1 MDQVNWRDRH
11 ETDTPSGREAAS
23 RLAAIPTANGAIS
36 RAAYA
41 RLTRAGLDA
50 RPMLDKAGLTTRTMR
65 EPNVRFP
72 VKNQIAFLN
81 AASRALDCEF
91 LGLEL
96 ARDVEL
102 RELGLVYYIQASSA
116 SLGDALRA
124 VTRYSRIHN
133 EGVVLRYTQQSEAA
147 VTFSYVGVARTGD
160 YHQTEFF
167 AAALLRACRHITG
180 RNLSPA
186 AVRFV
191 HRRQRVTS
199 EMPAFFGCE
208 LSFGAVEDQVVFPLN
223 AASIPVTHADPYL
236 NSILVKY
243 CDEALAARQT
253 KAGPWRVRVENA
265 LVPLLPHGRAHLAE
279 VSAVLGASP
288 RTVTRRLASE
298 GHTFSGILEDLRRD
312 LADRYLHEEELPI
325 SEIAWLLGYQDS
337 SVFSHTF
344 KRWTRSSPSQARA
357 SCARGAVA
365 SAGMQ

>member
-1 MDQVNWRDRH
+1 MMDQVNLHGCH
-11 ETDTPSGREAAS
+11 ETDAPSGRAAAS

-36 RAAYA
+36 RAAYR

-191 HRRQRVTS
+191 HRRQ
-199 EMPAFFGCE
+199 
-208 LSFGAVEDQVVFPLN
+208 
-223 AASIPVTHADPYL
+223 H
-236 NSILVKY
+236 
-243 CDEALAARQT
+243 
-253 KAGPWRVRVENA
+253 
-265 LVPLLPHGRAHLAE
+265 VP
-279 VSAVLGASP
+279 
-288 RTVTRRLASE
+288 
-298 GHTFSGILEDLRRD
+298 
-312 LADRYLHEEELPI
+312 
-325 SEIAWLLGYQDS
+325 
-337 SVFSHTF
+337 
-344 KRWTRSSPSQARA
+344 
-357 SCARGAVA
+357 
-365 SAGMQ
+365 